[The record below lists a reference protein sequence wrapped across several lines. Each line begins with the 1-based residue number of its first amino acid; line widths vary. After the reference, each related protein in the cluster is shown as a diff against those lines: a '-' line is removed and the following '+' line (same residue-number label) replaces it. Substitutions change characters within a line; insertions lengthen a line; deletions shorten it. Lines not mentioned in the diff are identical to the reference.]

1 MVVQAFVDE
10 TTNMSSEEYDSNIDD
25 VIQRKDE
32 ILDDYDLPILPAHND
47 GFNETFLEEDCWHDV
62 RIKKW

>member
-1 MVVQAFVDE
+1 MKLQIFQVR
-10 TTNMSSEEYDSNIDD
+10 NMIVIDD

-62 RIKKW
+62 RIKK